1 MNRRISLSEMSKL
14 LNISKHTLRYYDK
27 IGLITP
33 SYDSNGYRY
42 YSIDH
47 YYVLSTIKL
56 LREMDVSI
64 KDIKKSLNDDNLED
78 FVQLLVDSKEHI
90 DSEIIRMTKL
100 SNLIGNKIKV
110 AFHEKSRENQW
121 YVQKEKERKY
131 IHFGKYPPQ
140 SASEEEKFED
150 LFELGYDVLAESNIM
165 IKHSIEQLEKIT
177 DDLTNFYI
185 EYDENVDMKGDLSIL
200 PEGDYIIYY
209 YKGNEQNIYDSL
221 LNTINDIKSKGYIIG
236 DVVYEMLRPSQFITS
251 SNKYFFTEF
260 NIPVVKKD
268 LTLE

>member
-27 IGLITP
+27 IELITP

-47 YYVLSTIKL
+47 YYILSTIKL
-56 LREMDVSI
+56 LRDMDVSI

-78 FVQLLVDSKEHI
+78 FVQLLINSKEHI

-110 AFHEKSRENQW
+110 AFHEKSCENQW
-121 YVQKEKERKY
+121 YIRKEQERKY
-131 IHFGKYPPQ
+131 IHFGKYPTLAN
-140 SASEEEKFED
+140 SGED
-150 LFELGYDVLAESNIM
+150 EFKDIFELGYTILAESNIM
-165 IKHSIEQLEKIT
+165 IKHSIEELEKIT
-177 DDLTNFYI
+177 NEFTNFFI
-185 EYDENVDMKGDLSIL
+185 EYDDKLMLKGDLSVI

-209 YKGNEQNIYDSL
+209 YKGNEQDIYESL
-221 LNTINDIKSKGYIIG
+221 TNTIKDIESRGYSIG
-236 DVVYEMLRPSQFITS
+236 DEIYEMLRPSQFITS
-251 SNKYFFTEF
+251 SNKSFFTEF
-260 NIPVVKKD
+260 NIPIVKKD

>member
-90 DSEIIRMTKL
+90 DI
-100 SNLIGNKIKV
+100 
-110 AFHEKSRENQW
+110 
-121 YVQKEKERKY
+121 
-131 IHFGKYPPQ
+131 
-140 SASEEEKFED
+140 
-150 LFELGYDVLAESNIM
+150 
-165 IKHSIEQLEKIT
+165 
-177 DDLTNFYI
+177 
-185 EYDENVDMKGDLSIL
+185 
-200 PEGDYIIYY
+200 
-209 YKGNEQNIYDSL
+209 
-221 LNTINDIKSKGYIIG
+221 
-236 DVVYEMLRPSQFITS
+236 
-251 SNKYFFTEF
+251 
-260 NIPVVKKD
+260 
-268 LTLE
+268 